1 MKKLLYIVSL
11 VAVAFCS
18 CDDDVT
24 YAELRAN
31 ERKQIKSFLSS
42 GCCVVDTLNNDTL
55 LYVAPI
61 TYISEAK
68 FKEQGYTCDLTKN
81 EYVYLEDL
89 EVYMQIVR
97 RGTGDMGRDSL
108 LVVDGVET
116 RVPVRGD
123 TIAQGTTRN
132 IYVRYKEFNIAGD
145 SIQTSNGLSD
155 LHEQDFDLMTV
166 TRQADTF
173 TGTFVSG
180 IMKSRYGSTSVPNGW
195 LYPLYYICLGR
206 YVYPDSELAKVRL
219 IVPST
224 EGQSEAYELTYP
236 CFYELTYM
244 SARR

>member
-1 MKKLLYIVSL
+1 MNKLLYIVSL

-18 CDDDVT
+18 CNDDVT

-31 ERKQIKSFLSS
+31 ERKQISSFLSH
-42 GCCVVDTLNNDTL
+42 GCCVLDSMNNDTL

-61 TYISEAK
+61 TRISEAE
-68 FKEQGYTCDLTKN
+68 FKERGYTCDLAQN
-81 EYVYLEDL
+81 EYVYLKDL

-97 RGTGDMGRDSL
+97 RGTGDMGRDSIL
-108 LVVDGVET
+108 IVDGAET

-145 SIQTSNGLSD
+145 SIQTSNLLSD

-206 YVYPDSELAKVRL
+206 NVYPDSELAKVRL

-224 EGQSEAYELTYP
+224 EGQSEAYEMTYP

-244 SARR
+244 SAK